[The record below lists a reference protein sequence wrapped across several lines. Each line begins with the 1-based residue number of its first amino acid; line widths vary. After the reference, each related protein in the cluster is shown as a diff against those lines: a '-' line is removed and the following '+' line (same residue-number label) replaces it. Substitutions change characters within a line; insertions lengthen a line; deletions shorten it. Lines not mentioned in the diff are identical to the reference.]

1 MIRTVRH
8 IARALINVAQ
18 VTGVCVLGASCSDNH
33 MRSEP
38 SAAASSSNLEPAKM
52 KYEKTEPA
60 NSLGYAKVSL
70 HIGDK
75 YAEGVIDAKGVEVI
89 PLNTDLLVA
98 DITDATAL
106 LQFANKFLFVD
117 LDQGPVDT
125 ASFATTDGFQFAEP
139 FRSGLAL
146 VTVNDEQFYINVN
159 GERPLK
165 ETYDHAETFHSDRA
179 LVYNNNRK
187 RIIDPKG
194 HTVAELKY
202 DQVSSYSAS
211 RWQVTRIK
219 NEVYLSGF
227 VDLDGKEVVSLVYD
241 NVGMYQDD
249 VKRTIVGIKGK
260 LGFVDENGV
269 VAIPLVYDYAE
280 VFSKGKAL
288 VRLNGRL
295 YFIDTTG
302 KEVE

>member
-1 MIRTVRH
+1 
-8 IARALINVAQ
+8 
-18 VTGVCVLGASCSDNH
+18 
-33 MRSEP
+33 
-38 SAAASSSNLEPAKM
+38 M

-89 PLNTDLLVA
+89 PLNTELLVA

-125 ASFATTDGFQFAEP
+125 TLFATTDGFQFAEP

-227 VDLDGKEVVSLVYD
+227 VDLDGKEVTSLVYD

-249 VKRTIVGIKGK
+249 FKRTIVGIKGK

-288 VRLNGRL
+288 VRLNGRF